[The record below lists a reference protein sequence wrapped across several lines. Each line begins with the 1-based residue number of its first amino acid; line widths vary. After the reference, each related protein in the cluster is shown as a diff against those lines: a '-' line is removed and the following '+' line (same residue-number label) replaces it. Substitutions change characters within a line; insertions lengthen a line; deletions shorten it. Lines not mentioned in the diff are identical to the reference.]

1 MTVTVTQ
8 VSNTQTF
15 GAWFEKFNQVANI
28 ISQNTV
34 TVDTTTTGSVST
46 GNGFVNGYFG
56 ANTFVVLTNL
66 TGGTLATPANLAI
79 TSQVNISNNII
90 INNSLFY
97 ANSTANI
104 AATTSNVYSFPASG
118 TGTAN
123 LVDTFSTTAFRTA
136 EYTMQ
141 VTSIN
146 TGAIYYQASRILISH
161 DGTTPLITEY
171 ATMSTYTAGAPL
183 GVFTSAISGGALN
196 LNFTPSVTNC
206 VVKFVKSLITV

>member
-1 MTVTVTQ
+1 MTVTVSQ

-15 GAWFEKFNQVANI
+15 GAWFEKFNLVANI

-46 GNGFVNGYFG
+46 GNGIVNGYFG

-66 TGGTLATPANLAI
+66 TGGTLGTAANLSI
-79 TSQVNISNNII
+79 TSQVNISNNIVL
-90 INNSLFY
+90 NNSLLY
-97 ANSTANI
+97 ANSTANL
-104 AATTSNVYSFPASG
+104 AVVSSNVYNFPATG

-123 LVDTFSTTAFRTA
+123 VVDTYSTSSYRTA

-146 TGAIYYQASRILISH
+146 TGAIYYQASRILIAH

-171 ATMSTYTAGAPL
+171 AIMSTYTAGAPL